1 MKWPVYKGRDRVA
14 WALIDDADVPLI
26 ADHLWRLSAQGYA
39 ITHRDGRR
47 IAMQRLLLGLEPQE
61 RREVDHVNRDRLDN
75 RRENLRSAT
84 RQQNLQ
90 NLAARGG
97 RSQHRGVS
105 FCKQTGRWVAKVKI
119 GYQEHW
125 LGRHDTEEQAAAVA
139 SAYRAEHMPFSADA
153 RAAA

>member
-61 RREVDHVNRDRLDN
+61 RREVDHVNR
-75 RRENLRSAT
+75 S
-84 RQQNLQ
+84 
-90 NLAARGG
+90 
-97 RSQHRGVS
+97 SQHRGVS
-105 FCKQTGRWVAKVKI
+105 LCKQTGRWVAKVKI
-119 GYQEHW
+119 GYQ
-125 LGRHDTEEQAAAVA
+125 DAAVA
-139 SAYRAEHMPFSADA
+139 SAYRAEHMPFSSDA